1 MSQYEFDDLLEKYLS
16 GHCSPQEEKLVLAWY
31 RSFIGETEINIS
43 AEEKQRIESRI
54 WSNVTATVTSE
65 EGEMME
71 VELET
76 PVVRMWPRRIARMA
90 IAGCL
95 VLVSAGAWYWMAHRA
110 GAVPKELFTQ
120 EPIPGGYVSVYN
132 QENVAREVALSD
144 GSQVKLESGSVIYY
158 PPAFQGAT
166 REVYLSGNAFFDI
179 AHDASRHFIV
189 HTSEGVLAEVL
200 GTSFYVSHD
209 KATHK
214 IEVAVVTGKVSV
226 YERRKKNDTI
236 FSASANSIIITPN
249 QKVTY
254 KTENNQFTTSLV
266 DDPKP
271 VTAPEQATTFDF
283 EDASLDKVL
292 KALEETY
299 AISIETT
306 DNGRFGHCHFTGD
319 ITKQDLY
326 EKLDIICQSVQASY
340 EVKGTTIY
348 IKGKGCN

>member
-16 GHCSPQEEKLVLAWY
+16 GQCTPQEEKLVLAWY
-31 RSFIGETEINIS
+31 RSFINESEIEIS

-54 WSNVTATVTSE
+54 WSNVTATVGS
-65 EGEMME
+65 GEP
-71 VELET
+71 ET
-76 PVVRMWPRRIARMA
+76 PVVRMWPRQVARLA
-90 IAGCL
+90 IAGCFL
-95 VLVSAGAWYWMAHRA
+95 LAVTSAWYWWSQQRTIT
-110 GAVPKELFTQ
+110 PKNIFTQ
-120 EPIPGGYVSVYN
+120 EPIPGGYVSVFN
-132 QENVAREVALSD
+132 ETDNNREVALSD
-144 GSQVKLESGSVIYY
+144 GSEVRLEPGSIVYY
-158 PPAFQGAT
+158 PPAFSGHT
-166 REVYLSGNAFFDI
+166 RDVYLSGNAFFRI

-209 KATHK
+209 KVSHK
-214 IEVAVVTGKVSV
+214 VEVAVVTGKVSV
-226 YERRKKNDTI
+226 YERKKKNDTL
-236 FSASANSIIITPN
+236 FTASANSIIITPN

-271 VTAPEQATTFDF
+271 VTAPEKQPTFSY
-283 EDASLDKVL
+283 EDASLEEVL
-292 KALEETY
+292 KALEDTY
-299 AISIETT
+299 AITIET
-306 DNGRFGHCHFTGD
+306 DNGQFSRCHFTGD
-319 ITKQDLY
+319 ITKQHLY

>member
-31 RSFIGETEINIS
+31 RSFIGDTEINIS
-43 AEEKQRIESRI
+43 PEEKQQIESRI
-54 WSNVTATVTSE
+54 WSNVAATVTSDA
-65 EGEMME
+65 GEMKDVE
-71 VELET
+71 VPT
-76 PVVRMWPRRIARMA
+76 PVVRMWPRRIARVA

-95 VLVSAGAWYWMAHRA
+95 VLVSAGAWYWMSHRA
-110 GAVPKELFTQ
+110 AAIPKNLFIQEL
-120 EPIPGGYVSVYN
+120 IPGDYLSVFN
-132 QENVAREVALSD
+132 EENVNREVALSD
-144 GSQVKLESGSVIYY
+144 GSQVRLEPGSVVYY
-158 PPAFQGAT
+158 PAVFSGHT
-166 REVYLSGNAFFDI
+166 RDVYLSGNAFFQI
-179 AHDASRHFIV
+179 AHDSSKHFIV

-214 IEVAVVTGKVSV
+214 VEVAVVTGKVSV

-266 DDPKP
+266 EDPQP
-271 VTAPEQATTFDF
+271 VIAPEKQATFDF
-283 EDASLDKVL
+283 EDASLDQVL
-292 KALEETY
+292 KALEATY
-299 AISIETT
+299 AITIET
-306 DNGRFGHCHFTGD
+306 DNAHFAHCHFTGN

-326 EKLDIICQSVQASY
+326 EKLDIICQSIQASY